1 MNDYILC
8 KEIIVPLIATI
19 LGFAFPMLIGI
30 VQRIDDKYN
39 STRLVRRFVC
49 EPWTITFIISLMIA
63 LGTLFY
69 LLVAPLNKYDFGWAT
84 SYIDNSAIILATL
97 FCITLIVCLF
107 AVVRLI
113 YIYHDPGRLQD
124 HLLNPHSNSP
134 SSIKADTRKVWL
146 ELFAAMLEKDNTDV
160 LRDGYQALYEW
171 CISFRKGKAFKPVE
185 YPSELYEGI
194 VMINEKL
201 CFQKKLVVSIS
212 NGNDILRIFLDEMQ
226 YTIIHHKTFK
236 TIWICLSQQLYY
248 GREEWVMEYWGAAH
262 QYYLFDLSDSYYE
275 GQRLTL
281 NNGKTLVVDHSLEES
296 RRTAQKD
303 FKEFHIALG
312 GLMLYQEKYKL
323 LRNIVNYTSTEP
335 PQYILVPGQFGEL
348 FSLFMDLLSFDVGDI
363 VKYEIKYPFLNLKAG
378 ARNNNIINGWIQRY
392 LAFLMIRLYALSP
405 DPNPDYSSF
414 RAFPSKLAEK
424 QEWLNNIPILQQRIE
439 DKIVEKAAVEILLL
453 EANEV
458 NSFRE
463 KLLHDIIEIKDSLE
477 GCLKQHLNDLQPSGD
492 EITSFFTVLRQTVSA
507 EITPLM
513 DLFFNPMSANYT
525 DYDTAGEVRKIES
538 TEAFADERTISYV
551 NFKETLAHLTVLH
564 FKYNFFRTFMFQK
577 PIKYRVFA
585 ENVKDA
591 LKRLN
596 LDKEKHIIIGFG
608 VNWYEIY
615 GQPEKTDDYS
625 FVAPNGFKL
634 YSFQGDISLDFMNT
648 IVVLNKSDLPHLDSR
663 KLEDDLKEHYKLQ
676 NLNSKYGLYASVI
689 KLNKEKPVF
698 SEVARRG
705 THSEEKLLK
714 SVLVCT
720 ELNIHTMWKNHTPM
734 VMIRVLH
741 QYSDSGNENIDEIQ
755 PFR

>member
-8 KEIIVPLIATI
+8 KEIILPLIATI

-39 STRLVRRFVC
+39 STRLVRRFVF
-49 EPWTITFIISLMIA
+49 EPWTIIFIISLMIA

-84 SYIDNSAIILATL
+84 PYIDNSAIILATL

-113 YIYHDPGRLQD
+113 YIYHDPGLLQNR
-124 HLLNPHSNSP
+124 LLNPHSNGP
-134 SSIKADTRKVWL
+134 SSIKPDTRKVWL

-171 CISFRKGKAFKPVE
+171 CISFREGKAFKPVE
-185 YPSELYEGI
+185 YPSYLYDGI
-194 VMINEKL
+194 IMINEKL
-201 CFQKKLVVSIS
+201 CLQKKRVVSIS
-212 NGNDILRIFLDEMQ
+212 NGNDILRFFFDEIQ
-226 YTIIHHKTFK
+226 YTIIHPKTYRM
-236 TIWICLSQQLYY
+236 IWICLSQQLYY
-248 GREEWVMEYWGAAH
+248 GREEWIMEYWSAAH
-262 QYYLFDLSDSYYE
+262 QYYLFILSDSYYE
-275 GQRLTL
+275 GQKIIL
-281 NNGKTLVVDHSLEES
+281 NNGKTLVVDHSLKES
-296 RRTAQKD
+296 RRVVQKD

-312 GLMLYQEKYKL
+312 GLMLYQEKYDL
-323 LRNIVNYTSTEP
+323 LRQIINYTNTEP
-335 PQYILVPGQFGEL
+335 PQYILVPSQFGEL
-348 FSLFMDLLSFDVGDI
+348 FSLFMNLLSFDVGDI
-363 VKYEIKYPFLNLKAG
+363 VKYEIKYPFLDLKAG

-405 DPNPDYSSF
+405 DSNPDYSFF

-453 EANEV
+453 KVEEV
-458 NSFRE
+458 APLRE
-463 KLLHDIIEIKDSLE
+463 ELLHDINEIKNNLKD
-477 GCLKQHLNDLQPSGD
+477 CLKQHLNDLQPSGD
-492 EITSFFTVLRQTVSA
+492 EITAFYNVLRQTIST

-525 DYDTAGEVRKIES
+525 DYDTAGEVREIEPS
-538 TEAFADERTISYV
+538 EAFADERTISYV
-551 NFKETLAHLTVLH
+551 YFKEVLAHSTEH
-564 FKYNFFRTFMFQK
+564 RFKYKFFRTFMLQK
-577 PIKYRVFA
+577 SIQYRVFV
-585 ENVKDA
+585 ENLKDA
-591 LKRLN
+591 LKRLD
-596 LDKEKHIIIGFG
+596 LDKEKHVIIGFG

-615 GQPEKTDDYS
+615 EQPEKTDDYS

-634 YSFQGDISLDFMNT
+634 YSFQGDASLDFMNT

-663 KLEDDLKEHYKLQ
+663 KLEEDLKEHYKLQ
-676 NLNSKYGLYASVI
+676 SLNSKYGLYASII
-689 KLNKEKPVF
+689 KLNKEEPVF

-705 THSEEKLLK
+705 THSEEELLK

-734 VMIRVLH
+734 VVVRVLH
-741 QYSDSGNENIDEIQ
+741 QYSDSGNENIDEIL